1 MATTADTS
9 DRDNSHGRTTEV
21 EQQLEELVELFE
33 EIDWSD
39 VDGLTV
45 AEAATLGQKLANARE
60 RTMRADGG
68 I

>member
-21 EQQLEELVELFE
+21 EQQLERLVESFE
-33 EIDWSD
+33 AVNWSD

-45 AEAATLGQKLANARE
+45 AEAAALGERLRNAEVAR
-60 RTMRADGG
+60 
-68 I
+68 